1 MEEEMSRDDD
11 DGSQKK
17 TSTIPEVEVHLK
29 EKLKQKEMEE
39 EINRDDDD
47 GSQKKTSTI
56 PEVEVHLYVRGEGPI
71 HVFKTP
77 LGGWDQDRLDL
88 QQIMDDYGLK
98 ALYAYG
104 ARSGRGLRLRLNPR
118 NGLSMLPYTGNLVCL
133 DGEPKDSWLKPI
145 SKILMVLALVT
156 LLVVMILREPPQWI
170 HKLKFIGGGSLPW
183 TATIIVIVISRL
195 RKKVRNLLRSYG
207 LW

>member
-1 MEEEMSRDDD
+1 MED
-11 DGSQKK
+11 
-17 TSTIPEVEVHLK
+17 
-29 EKLKQKEMEE
+29 
-39 EINRDDDD
+39 EISRDDDD

-56 PEVEVHLYVRGEGPI
+56 PEVEVHLYVKGEGPI
-71 HVFKTP
+71 HVFKTL

-98 ALYAYG
+98 VLYAYS

-118 NGLSMLPYTGNLVCL
+118 NGLSMLPYKGNLVCI

-145 SKILMVLALVT
+145 SKILMLLALVT
-156 LLVVMILREPPQWI
+156 LLVTMILREPPQWM
-170 HKLKFIGGGSLPW
+170 HKLKFMGGGLSLW
-183 TATIIVIVISRL
+183 TVAIIVIVISRL
-195 RKKVRNLLRSYG
+195 RKKLMNLLRSYG

>member
-1 MEEEMSRDDD
+1 MEEEVIRDDD
-11 DGSQKK
+11 NGSQKK
-17 TSTIPEVEVHLK
+17 TTTIPEVEV
-29 EKLKQKEMEE
+29 
-39 EINRDDDD
+39 
-47 GSQKKTSTI
+47 S
-56 PEVEVHLYVRGEGPI
+56 LYVRGEGPI

-98 ALYAYG
+98 DLYAYS

-145 SKILMVLALVT
+145 SKILMLLALVT
-156 LLVVMILREPPQWI
+156 FLLVIILREPPQWV
-170 HKLKFIGGGSLPW
+170 HKLKFIGGGSIPW
-183 TATIIVIVISRL
+183 TVTIIVIVSSRV
-195 RKKVRNLLRSYG
+195 RKKFKNLLRSYG